1 MGNSALKRLEMGKLY
16 YSISE
21 VCEQTGLEP
30 HVLRYWEAEFPQ
42 LRPKKNRSGNRAYR
56 PKEIKLVHYI
66 KWLLYDQGFTIAGAN
81 KKLSEADLSDLEG
94 QMSLLPAAAV
104 TRRVEKPE
112 EKANDISN
120 EEPVTLEIPTQSPST
135 PSRDE
140 LLRIRDEL
148 KVLLQRLT

>member
-1 MGNSALKRLEMGKLY
+1 MGNSMMKRLEMGKLY

-30 HVLRYWEAEFPQ
+30 HVLRYWEAEFPM

-66 KWLLYDQGFTIAGAN
+66 KWLLYEEGFTIAGAN
-81 KKLSEADLSDLEG
+81 KKLADADLSDLEG
-94 QMSLLPAAAV
+94 QMSLLPATAVARKVETPAPAAEEP
-104 TRRVEKPE
+104 TPPAKPE
-112 EKANDISN
+112 SS
-120 EEPVTLEIPTQSPST
+120 EESPN
-135 PSRDE
+135 RAE

-148 KVLLQRLT
+148 KSLLNRLT